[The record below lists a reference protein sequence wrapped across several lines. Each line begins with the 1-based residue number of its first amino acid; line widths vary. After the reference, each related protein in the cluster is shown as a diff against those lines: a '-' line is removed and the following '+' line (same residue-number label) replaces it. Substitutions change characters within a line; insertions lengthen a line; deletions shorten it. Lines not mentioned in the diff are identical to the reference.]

1 MISKHV
7 IVKCAQVQREMAAKI
22 QTSEL
27 PREDW
32 DTWDPM
38 LISEGLFSAAN
49 IFRYEHNKLCLL
61 NCIDS
66 IKIGHGRFNAKI

>member
-7 IVKCAQVQREMAAKI
+7 ILKCVQVQKEMAAKM

-49 IFRYEHNKLCLL
+49 IFRYEYKRKLFLKL
-61 NCIDS
+61 
-66 IKIGHGRFNAKI
+66 

>member
-1 MISKHV
+1 M
-7 IVKCAQVQREMAAKI
+7 

-49 IFRYEHNKLCLL
+49 IFRCEHSKVCFL
-61 NCIDS
+61 NS
-66 IKIGHGRFNAKI
+66 IQVAHARFMKTWQSNV

>member
-1 MISKHV
+1 
-7 IVKCAQVQREMAAKI
+7 MAAKM

-49 IFRYEHNKLCLL
+49 IFRYEYN
-61 NCIDS
+61 
-66 IKIGHGRFNAKI
+66 KIGPG

>member
-1 MISKHV
+1 MATR
-7 IVKCAQVQREMAAKI
+7 KCAHDPGFHFAQVQKEMAAKM

-49 IFRYEHNKLCLL
+49 IFR
-61 NCIDS
+61 
-66 IKIGHGRFNAKI
+66 